1 MMRNG
6 FALMLLAVFCFS
18 AMEVFVK
25 LLSARVDTVQILWF
39 RNACQLALVTL
50 IAAPR
55 LRQVIRTRH
64 PRMQLLRSIFVLMA
78 TASFFVG
85 YQKNSLVE
93 SNAIAQTAPIF
104 LTLGAVLFLGE
115 RIGWHR
121 ATSVVAGLVGALIIL
136 RPGTDGFSAWLLFP
150 MMGALFYSGYAL
162 VTRFVGRD
170 EDVWTSL
177 FYSALIATLV
187 LTLIVPFRWQP
198 PSGMELLM
206 LCCVGALG
214 SLAQLFLTTAFVH
227 AEASALAPLSYAS
240 LIFSAFWGILI
251 FDHYPDAPVYA
262 GALVIVAAG
271 LYVWHRE
278 RQRA

>member
-6 FALMLLAVFCFS
+6 FALMVVAIFCFS
-18 AMEVFVK
+18 TMEVFVK

-39 RNACQLALVTL
+39 RNACQVVLVTA
-50 IAAPR
+50 IVAPR
-55 LRQVIRTRH
+55 LRQVMHTRH
-64 PRMQLLRSIFVLMA
+64 PRIQLLRAALILCA
-78 TASFFVG
+78 TACFFFG

-121 ATSVVAGLVGALIIL
+121 TLSVAIGLVGAMIVL

-162 VTRFVGRD
+162 ATRFVGRD

-177 FYSALIATLV
+177 FYSALIATIV
-187 LTLIVPFRWQP
+187 LSLIVPLRWQT
-198 PSGMELLM
+198 PSGTDLVMLL
-206 LCCVGALG
+206 CVGALG

-227 AEASALAPLSYAS
+227 AEASALAPLTYTS
-240 LIFSAFWGILI
+240 LVFSAFWGIII

-262 GALVIVAAG
+262 GALVIVGAG

>member
-6 FALMLLAVFCFS
+6 FALMVMAVFCFS
-18 AMEVFVK
+18 TMEVFVK

-39 RNACQLALVTL
+39 RNACQLALVTA

-64 PRMQLLRSIFVLMA
+64 PRIQLLRSAFVLLA
-78 TASFFVG
+78 TTSFFVG
-85 YQKNSLVE
+85 YQKNSLIE

-121 ATSVVAGLVGALIIL
+121 AASVGAGLLGALIIL

-150 MMGALFYSGYAL
+150 MLGALFYSGYAL
-162 VTRFVGRD
+162 ATRFVGRD

-177 FYSALIATLV
+177 FYTALIATLV
-187 LTLIVPFRWQP
+187 LTLLVPFRWVTP
-198 PSGMELLM
+198 AMGDLVMLL
-206 LCCVGALG
+206 CVGALG
-214 SLAQLFLTTAFVH
+214 SAAQLFLTTAFVH
-227 AEASALAPLSYAS
+227 AEASALAPLSYTS
-240 LIFSAFWGILI
+240 LIFSALWGIAV
-251 FDHYPDAPVYA
+251 FGHYPDAPVYL
-262 GALVIVAAG
+262 GALVIAAAG

-278 RQRA
+278 RQQA

>member
-6 FALMLLAVFCFS
+6 FALMVLAIFCFS

-39 RNACQLALVTL
+39 RNACQLALVTA

-64 PRMQLLRSIFVLMA
+64 PRMQVLRSVFVLLA
-78 TASFFVG
+78 TTCFFVG

-121 ATSVVAGLVGALIIL
+121 ATSVAAGLLGALIIL

-150 MMGALFYSGYAL
+150 LMGALFYSGYAL
-162 VTRFVGRD
+162 ATRFVGRD

-187 LTLIVPFRWQP
+187 LSLIVPFRWQA
-198 PSGMELLM
+198 PSGTDVLM
-206 LCCVGALG
+206 LLCVGALG

-240 LIFSAFWGILI
+240 LIFSAFWGVLI